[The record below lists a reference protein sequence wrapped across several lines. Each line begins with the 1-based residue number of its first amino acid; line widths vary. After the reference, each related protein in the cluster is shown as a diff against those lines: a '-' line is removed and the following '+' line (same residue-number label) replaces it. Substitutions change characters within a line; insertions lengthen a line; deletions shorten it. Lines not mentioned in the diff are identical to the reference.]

1 MVRKKKVKI
10 RREDNGGDIIS
21 QLPDEMIHKIL
32 SFSDA
37 RYSKKI
43 PKNSNDEC
51 KFIDHVLSRR
61 DDQSPIKKLKLSVV
75 HRDSRWIID
84 WFRDYALS
92 HKVESLQIDS
102 VHHLVRHNLSSYDS
116 QSLKQLKLAVSV
128 KFGTPFEQDTWFL
141 PALTTLDLTG
151 LTSKEYKLPSS
162 CLFCLF
168 SLQTLHLNSFDLP
181 QSFSLLSLKTLFLA
195 RCNLPQG
202 PCKLPAL
209 LTLELHDVVYPANMT
224 EFFSGLVSLQ
234 NLTLF
239 FNQVLLKDCLINCP
253 QLVNLKITNATTRPC
268 GNIMIFSPKICN
280 FTSVG
285 IFSISFGL
293 SQLENVYVK
302 LWERTR
308 CRAWKLKQYYC
319 RFLSMFLAFGSAK
332 ILSFDSETIKALS
345 TISDIVAQCGSPFS
359 NLKYL
364 KLPEGCEESII
375 CGSIKSYLLN
385 GSPRATIITKTPQ
398 VAEVAFSAAVGGDG
412 DGQVRS
418 SRGDGD
424 TGLWQGHKV
433 KSEFVGLLDL
443 IMKKYPET
451 FEYFTTN
458 TESKLFCTM
467 KLNMLCTS
475 VDAFSKIS
483 TTEVDDKMVTEHKV
497 VFAELQKL
505 GFKVNWLESHLNC
518 IERGISKSL
527 LHD

>member
-1 MVRKKKVKI
+1 MARKKKVKI
-10 RREDNGGDIIS
+10 RREDNGGDKIS

-43 PKNSNDEC
+43 PKNSDDEC

-75 HRDSRWIID
+75 HWGSRWIID

-102 VHHLVRHNLSSYDS
+102 VDHLVRHNLSSYAS
-116 QSLKQLKLAVSV
+116 QSLKQLKLAMSV
-128 KFGTPFEQDTWFL
+128 KFGTPFEQDMWSL
-141 PALTTLDLTG
+141 PALTTLDLTC
-151 LTSKEYKLPSS
+151 LTSKEYKLPLS
-162 CLFCLF
+162 CLICLF

-209 LTLELHDVVYPANMT
+209 LTLELHDV
-224 EFFSGLVSLQ
+224 
-234 NLTLF
+234 
-239 FNQVLLKDCLINCP
+239 
-253 QLVNLKITNATTRPC
+253 
-268 GNIMIFSPKICN
+268 
-280 FTSVG
+280 
-285 IFSISFGL
+285 
-293 SQLENVYVK
+293 
-302 LWERTR
+302 
-308 CRAWKLKQYYC
+308 
-319 RFLSMFLAFGSAK
+319 
-332 ILSFDSETIKALS
+332 
-345 TISDIVAQCGSPFS
+345 
-359 NLKYL
+359 
-364 KLPEGCEESII
+364 
-375 CGSIKSYLLN
+375 
-385 GSPRATIITKTPQ
+385 
-398 VAEVAFSAAVGGDG
+398 AEVAFSAAVGGDG

-418 SRGDGD
+418 SREDGD

-433 KSEFVGLLDL
+433 NSEFVGLLDL

-505 GFKVNWLESHLNC
+505 GFKVNWLASHLNC

-527 LHD
+527 MHD